1 MKYFLRSVGLNHKD
15 TLILAWKF
23 FNNYEKQSLLVSSNR
38 KLRSKQLENRE
49 AYAMLYDFFRRTNL
63 EDVTF
68 SDIDPINLIIR
79 DTYNLLCKI
88 KN

>member
-1 MKYFLRSVGLNHKD
+1 M
-15 TLILAWKF
+15 
-23 FNNYEKQSLLVSSNR
+23 LVSSNR

-79 DTYNLLCKI
+79 DTYSLLCKI